1 MALAVPILAAL
12 AALSWLPGPPGA
24 AAAQGS
30 GEPDLSPAARRLQA
44 YVQIDTSNPPG
55 NEKAGALYLKRLLDE
70 AGIASEIH
78 EASPGRASLYARLKG
93 SGSRGGLLLHHHIDV
108 VPAAPAGWEAP
119 PFSGAVRGIRLVG
132 RGTIDDKGLG
142 IAQLEAFLD
151 AKRSGGLRSDLVF
164 LATPDEE
171 TGGALGV
178 SLLLKERPH
187 WFAGISDAIGEGGLV
202 ETIVDRPRL
211 FGIEVQQKG
220 ALWLRLS
227 ASGPGGHAS
236 LPGPTEPSLR
246 IARAVAA
253 VAGKERPLRLE
264 PEVERAFRAREG
276 IGKGHP
282 AAGDLKRRV
291 KNDPARLRAE
301 LGPRDLAL
309 LTDTIA
315 VTRIGTDNLAQ
326 NALPRTAWAELDIR
340 FLPSTDPAEL
350 LEWVRAT
357 IADPLVKVK
366 VVFQGVPGPASPESD
381 LSDAYGIYGVIRK
394 VLIERFPGV
403 AVVPDVG
410 PALSENRVFRT
421 HGIRAY
427 GLTPFRLNYYDM
439 AGIHGQNERIRL
451 DWFDEGVETMRRIVR
466 AWAIRP

>member
-1 MALAVPILAAL
+1 LALAVPVLF
-12 AALSWLPGPPGA
+12 ALSWLYGPPGA
-24 AAAQGS
+24 AAPP
-30 GEPDLSPAARRLQA
+30 GEPDLSPAARHLQA
-44 YVQIDTSNPPG
+44 YVRVDTSNPPG

-70 AGIASEIH
+70 ADIASEIH
-78 EASPGRASLYARLKG
+78 ETRPGRASLYARLKG

-119 PFSGAVRGIRLVG
+119 PFSGAIRGIRLVG

-151 AKRSGGLRSDLVF
+151 AKRSGTLRSDLVF

-171 TGGALGV
+171 TGGDLGV
-178 SLLLKERPH
+178 SLLLKKRPH
-187 WFAGISDAIGEGGLV
+187 WLAGVSDVIGEGGLV

-236 LPGPTEPSLR
+236 LPGPTEPSVR

-253 VAGKERPLRLE
+253 VAGKGRPLRLE

-291 KNDPARLRAE
+291 SSDPAHLRAE
-301 LGPRDLAL
+301 LSPRDLAL

-315 VTRIGTDNLAQ
+315 VTRIGTDSLAQ
-326 NALPRTAWAELDIR
+326 NSLPRTAWAELDIR

-350 LEWVRAT
+350 LGWVRAT
-357 IADPLVKVK
+357 IADPLVKVE
-366 VVFQGVPGPASPESD
+366 VVFQGVPGPASPEAD
-381 LSDAYGIYGVIRK
+381 VPGVYGVIRK
-394 VLIERFPGV
+394 VLAERFPGA
-403 AVVPDVG
+403 AVVPDVS
-410 PALSENRVFRT
+410 PALSENRVFRA

-451 DWFDEGVETMRRIVR
+451 DWFDEGVETMKRIVR
-466 AWAIRP
+466 AWAAGR

>member
-1 MALAVPILAAL
+1 MALCVLILL
-12 AALSWLPGPPGA
+12 AFSWLPEPAEA

-30 GEPDLSPAARRLQA
+30 DEPDLSPAARRLQG
-44 YVQIDTSNPPG
+44 YVRVDTSNPPG
-55 NEKAGALYLKRLLDE
+55 NEKTGALYLKHFLDE
-70 AGIASEIH
+70 AGIASEIY
-78 EASPGRASLYARLKG
+78 EARPGRASLYARLKG
-93 SGSRGGLLLHHHIDV
+93 SGGRSGLLLHHHIDV

-119 PFSGAVRGIRLVG
+119 PFAGTIHWIHLVG

-151 AKRSGGLRSDLVF
+151 AKRSSTLRSDLVF
-164 LATPDEE
+164 LATADEE

-202 ETIVDRPRL
+202 ETIVDRARL

-236 LPGPTEPSLR
+236 LPGPKDPSVR
-246 IARAVAA
+246 IARAVTA

-264 PEVERAFRAREG
+264 PEVERAFRTREG

-282 AAGDLKRRV
+282 IAGDLKRRIG
-291 KNDPARLRAE
+291 NDAARLRAE
-301 LGPRDLAL
+301 LRPRDLAL

-315 VTRIGTDNLAQ
+315 VTRIGTDSLAQ
-326 NALPRTAWAELDIR
+326 NVLPRAAWAELDVR

-357 IADPLVKVK
+357 IGDPLVSVE
-366 VVFQGVPGPASPESD
+366 VVFQGAPGSASPESN
-381 LSDAYGIYGVIRK
+381 LYSVIRK
-394 VLIERFPGV
+394 VLAERFPG
-403 AVVPDVG
+403 AAIVPDVS
-410 PALSENRVFRT
+410 PALSENRVFRA

-439 AGIHGQNERIRL
+439 AGIHGLNERIRL
-451 DWFDEGVETMRRIVR
+451 DWFDEGVETMKRIVR
-466 AWAIRP
+466 AWASGP